1 MDLQFSRIRKEARA
15 MFWPWCAVI
24 FAGVLTWLRPYGSQE
39 LWLITTNTFLIAIPL
54 LATIP
59 LGMEFQ
65 HGTLPLLFSQP
76 VARTRI
82 LREKWIVMAV
92 AVVSAAIVYAFGRV
106 SPFQDRNT
114 SIIAGIWMLTA
125 ICSATFWTLVARSTI
140 GGLILNLFQGWGMAF
155 TWQLARWL
163 FRLPPL
169 ADKESIGDLLIATVA
184 ALGYALVM
192 LRLSQWKLARF
203 QATGSLPGTDVF
215 TGPHIWGSKAP
226 GAVVNLVRKELH
238 LLWLVW
244 LLMIVPIL
252 GILGLALL
260 QSLLGIPYEK
270 VATAALLDILTI
282 GGIATVLAGSLSMGE
297 ERTLGTQS
305 GNMTLPVSVRLQW
318 LIKLAV
324 VIFGSFVGLA
334 SAISLAKIAFG
345 QAFIDVLLPYDLV
358 RYGMLKLFMA
368 SSILSFAAFWCGCVV
383 KGTVR
388 ATLLVFPALGAVWWA
403 YWGGMRAFVQIWL
416 RAETI
421 SGGVASM
428 LHPFPFAPSTR
439 TMLTQI
445 QIWGLQWFVIPL
457 VAVGAIQSYRLFRR
471 EIQDS
476 VSFVIRQMLPPV
488 IAAFLCGLFMPFP
501 RVVEASVDGQIY
513 TVLLEVS
520 RAIEKMQIDSAKLDA
535 AHPLELTLDEVSR
548 TSPLSD
554 RLRRWVDGTVI
565 TVTPRVIIRP
575 SWRNGRPYLATF
587 NYFTSV
593 RLKNDWNCW
602 VVTSNSFSMGCTS
615 PYGTWGIPTPP

>member
-1 MDLQFSRIRKEARA
+1 
-15 MFWPWCAVI
+15 
-24 FAGVLTWLRPYGSQE
+24 
-39 LWLITTNTFLIAIPL
+39 
-54 LATIP
+54 
-59 LGMEFQ
+59 
-65 HGTLPLLFSQP
+65 
-76 VARTRI
+76 
-82 LREKWIVMAV
+82 
-92 AVVSAAIVYAFGRV
+92 
-106 SPFQDRNT
+106 
-114 SIIAGIWMLTA
+114 
-125 ICSATFWTLVARSTI
+125 
-140 GGLILNLFQGWGMAF
+140 MAF

-163 FRLPPL
+163 LRLPPL
-169 ADKESIGDLLIATVA
+169 TETESMGDLLIATLA
-184 ALGYALVM
+184 ALGYALAM

-203 QATGSLPGTDVF
+203 QVTGAVPDTNVF
-215 TGPHIWGSKAP
+215 TGPHILGSKP
-226 GAVVNLVRKELH
+226 SGAVVNLVRKELH

-244 LLMIVPIL
+244 MLMIVTIL
-252 GILGLALL
+252 GVLGLAVL
-260 QSLLGIPYEK
+260 QPLPGIPHEK
-270 VATAALLDILTI
+270 LAAAAFAYIVTI

-297 ERTLGTQS
+297 ERTWGTQS

-345 QAFIDVLLPYDLV
+345 QVFIDVLLPYDLV

-368 SSILSFAAFWCGCVV
+368 SSILSFATFWCGCVV

-388 ATLLVFPALGAVWWA
+388 ATLLVFPALGAVSWA
-403 YWGGMRAFVQIWL
+403 YWGGIAFVQLWL
-416 RAETI
+416 RPETI

-439 TMLTQI
+439 TMLAQI

-488 IAAFLCGLFMPFP
+488 IAAFLCGLFMSFP
-501 RVVEASVDGQIY
+501 HVVEASVDGQTY

-520 RAIEKMQIDSAKLDA
+520 RAIEKMQIDPAKLDA
-535 AHPLELTLDEVSR
+535 AHPLELTLDDLSR

-565 TVTPRVIIRP
+565 TVTPRVITRP

>member
-114 SIIAGIWMLTA
+114 SIIAGIWMITA

-163 FRLPPL
+163 LRLPPL
-169 ADKESIGDLLIATVA
+169 TETESMGDLLIATLA
-184 ALGYALVM
+184 ALGYALAM

-203 QATGSLPGTDVF
+203 QVTGAVPDTNVF
-215 TGPHIWGSKAP
+215 AGPHILGSKP
-226 GAVVNLVRKELH
+226 SGAVVNLVRKELH

-244 LLMIVPIL
+244 LLMIVTIL
-252 GILGLALL
+252 GVLGLAVL
-260 QSLLGIPYEK
+260 QPLPGIPHEK
-270 VATAALLDILTI
+270 LAAAAFAYIVTI

-297 ERTLGTQS
+297 ERTWGTQS

-334 SAISLAKIAFG
+334 SAVSLAKIVFG
-345 QAFIDVLLPYDLV
+345 QAFINILSYDFV
-358 RYGMLKLFMA
+358 GASGMLNILLV
-368 SSILSFAAFWCGCVV
+368 SSMLSFAAFWCGCVV

-388 ATLLVFPALGAVWWA
+388 ATLLVFPALGAVPWA
-403 YWGGMRAFVQIWL
+403 YWAGMRASFQIWL
-416 RAETI
+416 RTDAI
-421 SGGVASM
+421 SAVVASR

-439 TMLTQI
+439 TMLSQI
-445 QIWGLQWFVIPL
+445 QSWGLMWFVLPL
-457 VAVGAIQSYRLFRR
+457 VAVCAIQSYRLFRR

-476 VSFVIRQMLPPV
+476 VPFVIRQMLPPL
-488 IAAFLCGLFMPFP
+488 IAAFLCGLFMSFP
-501 RVVEASVDGQIY
+501 RGVEASVDGQPY
-513 TVLLEVS
+513 PVPLAAS
-520 RAIEKMQIDSAKLDA
+520 RAIEKM
-535 AHPLELTLDEVSR
+535 
-548 TSPLSD
+548 
-554 RLRRWVDGTVI
+554 
-565 TVTPRVIIRP
+565 
-575 SWRNGRPYLATF
+575 
-587 NYFTSV
+587 
-593 RLKNDWNCW
+593 
-602 VVTSNSFSMGCTS
+602 
-615 PYGTWGIPTPP
+615 